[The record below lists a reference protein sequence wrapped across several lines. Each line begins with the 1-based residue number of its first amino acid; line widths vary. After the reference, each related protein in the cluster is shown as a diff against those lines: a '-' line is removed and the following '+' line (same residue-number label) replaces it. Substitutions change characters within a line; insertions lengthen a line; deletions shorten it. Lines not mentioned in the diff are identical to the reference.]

1 MALVSWRV
9 FAEYLQVSL
18 TTKPAT
24 YSTVWLIRFQKENSA
39 FTTWKLVS
47 GFFKIGLASKKAMC
61 FMIWTA
67 LFILAF
73 PTFASSMTG
82 YTPYNKAYVNSTT
95 GKLVQFSEVLPV
107 AYVIRDG
114 DRVDGLS
121 KDYPVL
127 WKGSETIYQLQMWS
141 PGLQAFQ
148 TPPRLPE
155 IPLSCFLISVSTGIM
170 SLTHLASFREM
181 SQTVSII
188 KPIVTRR
195 QLLIIYRSSDTQLY
209 GFEAKSRS
217 KTQSKRKTYFRN
229 QTLDWPPLNITAFY
243 LPDEPF
249 YWNWTANR
257 TEMYAMDS
265 SIEEINSQNPYG
277 NRSKSTFLIEDELYN
292 YKELQ
297 AAGICQPMKSG
308 VCWWLHSL

>member
-95 GKLVQFSEVLPV
+95 GKLV
-107 AYVIRDG
+107 
-114 DRVDGLS
+114 
-121 KDYPVL
+121 
-127 WKGSETIYQLQMWS
+127 
-141 PGLQAFQ
+141 
-148 TPPRLPE
+148 
-155 IPLSCFLISVSTGIM
+155 
-170 SLTHLASFREM
+170 
-181 SQTVSII
+181 
-188 KPIVTRR
+188 
-195 QLLIIYRSSDTQLY
+195 
-209 GFEAKSRS
+209 
-217 KTQSKRKTYFRN
+217 
-229 QTLDWPPLNITAFY
+229 
-243 LPDEPF
+243 
-249 YWNWTANR
+249 
-257 TEMYAMDS
+257 
-265 SIEEINSQNPYG
+265 
-277 NRSKSTFLIEDELYN
+277 
-292 YKELQ
+292 
-297 AAGICQPMKSG
+297 
-308 VCWWLHSL
+308 